1 MSLSLATCN
10 GNDRIQRNPEGDF
23 GHTAGAETRL
33 WICMHKHNSEAEQLL
48 V

>member
-10 GNDRIQRNPEGDF
+10 GNERIQRNTQGDF

-33 WICMHKHNSEAEQLL
+33 WTCMHKQKSEAEQLL